1 MALVFVEVRKRADG
15 TALRARV
22 HACVCVCVRACVCS
36 CVRVRACVCRTRLP
50 PCACALPVPAMPRT
64 ISNTTPP
71 VLPQVSGKG
80 EFCFETDEADVLRA
94 ELAKRVGPEKG
105 DRRRSITVAADGT
118 TTDEILPPRLL
129 AEPSA
134 SSRFSMEPF
143 DSLDSTGARDERV
156 LI

>member
-1 MALVFVEVRKRADG
+1 
-15 TALRARV
+15 
-22 HACVCVCVRACVCS
+22 
-36 CVRVRACVCRTRLP
+36 
-50 PCACALPVPAMPRT
+50 MPRT

-71 VLPQVSGKG
+71 VPPQVSGKG